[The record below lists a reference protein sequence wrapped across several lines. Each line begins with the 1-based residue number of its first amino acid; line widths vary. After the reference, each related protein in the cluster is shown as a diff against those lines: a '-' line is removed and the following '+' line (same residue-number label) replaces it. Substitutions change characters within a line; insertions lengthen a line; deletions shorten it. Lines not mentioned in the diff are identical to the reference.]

1 VSLTLVA
8 LAGLLLS
15 SPSDAAPRTVA
26 VRVLERL
33 HPKTLQLSGLVPHQL
48 EARGATLEVDG
59 LPVGQPWKAPA
70 AEWRVSLPGEVPR
83 RYTGG
88 LSVRAV
94 EGELALVLR
103 LPLEAYVALVVASE
117 TLPGTPQEALR
128 AQAVV
133 ARSFLLA
140 QGPRHEEADVC
151 DLAHCQVLR
160 GSGVSQAHL
169 AAARAATFAT
179 EGRVLLLSSGAVA
192 ETPFHAACG
201 GHTGDPEEVFGS
213 ASTGAEAVAD
223 SGCPAEAW
231 EASVPLSRFRAAL
244 GPLLSNPA
252 HPGPLQPETLG
263 LLTGRGGYVVRVVA
277 PEGGSAR
284 GDAVARALD
293 REAGWGAVRSGRF
306 TFRLEGESVRVRGAG
321 LGHGLGLCQAGAA
334 SRAQRGEGYPAILR
348 HYFPLATLR

>member
-1 VSLTLVA
+1 MSLALAA
-8 LAGLLLS
+8 LAGLCLA
-15 SPSDAAPRTVA
+15 SPSEAAARVVA
-26 VRVLERL
+26 VHVLQRL
-33 HPKTLQLSGLVPHQL
+33 HPTVLQLSGPQVHQL
-48 EARGATLEVDG
+48 EASGETLEVDG
-59 LPVGQPWKAPA
+59 RPVVQPWEAPV
-70 AEWRVSLPGEVPR
+70 AEWRLSLPGEAPR
-83 RYTGG
+83 RYTGA

-94 EGELALVLR
+94 DGELALVLG
-103 LPLEAYVALVVASE
+103 LPLESYLALVVASE
-117 TLPGTPQEALR
+117 TVPGTPPEALR

-140 QGPRHEEADVC
+140 QGPRHPDADVC

-160 GSGVSQAHL
+160 GSGVPAAHR
-169 AAARAATFAT
+169 AAARAAALST

-201 GHTGDPEEVFGS
+201 GHTGNPEEVFGS
-213 ASTGAEAVAD
+213 AGTGAEAVAD

-231 EASVPLSRFRAAL
+231 EASLPLPRFQAAL

-252 HPGPLQPETLG
+252 HPGLPQPQTLR
-263 LLTGRGGYVVRVVA
+263 LLTGQGGYVVRVVG
-277 PEGGSAR
+277 PEGESAR

-293 REAGWGAVRSGRF
+293 REVGWGAVRSGRF
-306 TFRLEGESVRVRGAG
+306 SFRLEGDSVRVRGAG

-334 SRAQRGEGYPAILR
+334 ARAQRGEGYEAILR